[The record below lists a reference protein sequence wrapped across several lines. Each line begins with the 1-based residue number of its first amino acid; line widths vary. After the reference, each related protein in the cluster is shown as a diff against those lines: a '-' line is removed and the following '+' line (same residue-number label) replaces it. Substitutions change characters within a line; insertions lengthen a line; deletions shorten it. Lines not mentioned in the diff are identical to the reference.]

1 MSILKWVFLKAFLM
15 DTLILNGGYMD
26 SLSHFVPD
34 LHILTGSIKRLVGKY
49 VALRAI
55 KMQQIT
61 SLPYFR
67 VKLSCVC
74 LMFAY
79 RKKSNDL

>member
-1 MSILKWVFLKAFLM
+1 MIFLKASLM
-15 DTLILNGGYMD
+15 DTLILLNGGYMD

-55 KMQQIT
+55 KMHQIK
-61 SLPYFR
+61 F
-67 VKLSCVC
+67 
-74 LMFAY
+74 
-79 RKKSNDL
+79 